1 MTTPMLARMIGHLRG
16 APHGIA
22 DYLDNRKSRTDKI
35 RFARQLEWLAKK
47 AKATGWYPP
56 AWLRRQIA
64 RRLLGESFEVMI
76 DESSVSASI
85 EDRYYLLSLL
95 DHSPDAFTA
104 QLFKAAIK
112 SGSVVCDI
120 GAFVGYYTL
129 LAARR
134 VGATGKVYAFEP
146 DPRSF
151 EFLDLNIRNNR
162 FADIVT
168 AVPKALS
175 NEAGEAP
182 YYRVDWNRRR
192 NSLVVR
198 GADVA
203 AGTVPSVTLDQFFS
217 DGRER
222 VDVIK
227 MDIEGAEMRAL
238 EGMAQTVSRSP
249 GLIMFAE
256 CHPHGLRV
264 SGRTSKEFVE
274 RLEAIGFSVSIIDEG
289 IQSLVPVDSRIDTA
303 EFVYLYCRRGAIR
316 K

>member
-16 APHGIA
+16 APNGIA
-22 DYLDNRKSRTDKI
+22 GDLDGRKSRMGKI
-35 RFARQLEWLAKK
+35 WFARQLEWLAKK
-47 AKATGWYPP
+47 AKATGCYPP
-56 AWLRRQIA
+56 AWLRRRVV

-76 DESSVSASI
+76 DGSSISADI
-85 EDRYYLLSLL
+85 DDRHYLLRLL
-95 DHSPDAFTA
+95 DRDPDAFTTH
-104 QLFKAAIK
+104 LFKAAVK
-112 SGSVVCDI
+112 SGGVVCDM

-134 VGATGKVYAFEP
+134 VGSTGKVYAFEP

-151 EFLDLNIRNNR
+151 EFLDLNIRNNG

-168 AVPKALS
+168 AIPKALS

-182 YYRVDWNRRR
+182 YYRVDWNRRW

-198 GADVA
+198 GVGVA
-203 AGTVPSVTLDQFFS
+203 ASAVPTMTLDQFFS
-217 DGRER
+217 QGREC

-238 EGMAQTVSRSP
+238 EGMGQTVSRTP
-249 GLIMFAE
+249 GMIMFAE

-264 SGRTSKEFVE
+264 SGSTSKEFVE
-274 RLEAIGFSVSIIDEG
+274 RLKAIGFSVSIIDEG
-289 IQSLVPVDSRIDTA
+289 SQSLVPVDSRIDA
-303 EFVYLYCRRGAIR
+303 AAYVNLYCRRGAVR
-316 K
+316 E